1 MAREEERERKTTMS
15 SNWIKIS
22 STKGGRHSM
31 HSFLTTFR
39 FGLEADFHVGLR
51 NNRRWGG
58 AGASVSPSHRIRGY
72 EEKVNGFE
80 TGATLPD
87 ATTWP
92 ASNFSLNWTI
102 CLGLLFPKA
111 RSTKQLN
118 EVVPPS
124 IRENTESRESER
136 ANGGWKLLGARK
148 VVWKWSKNCVKR
160 WFVAKLLR
168 NV

>member
-1 MAREEERERKTTMS
+1 MKHPVHTYLEGERLSGIKRGWQIAWEEERERKTTMS

-51 NNRRWGG
+51 NNRRWG
-58 AGASVSPSHRIRGY
+58 AGARKCVTRVWHTPPVTHVQGIRGY

-80 TGATLPD
+80 TRAYCP
-87 ATTWP
+87 ATTMWP

-111 RSTKQLN
+111 RST
-118 EVVPPS
+118 E
-124 IRENTESRESER
+124 
-136 ANGGWKLLGARK
+136 
-148 VVWKWSKNCVKR
+148 
-160 WFVAKLLR
+160 
-168 NV
+168 